1 MNKSSA
7 VDSIQNIECPTEIT
21 FKLVA
26 PQPSQS
32 HQTASTAAESTIQT
46 DSNEKIPRGNSGRVF
61 KRVKPKKSSQP
72 KRLLLGFRQSKA
84 QSLRRTKSDDDCRHS
99 DSLFSDFDDEV
110 NFYVNKSIQ
119 TNKHR
124 SSEPQSHQTLSLT
137 HPIRER
143 VFIS

>member
-32 HQTASTAAESTIQT
+32 HQTASTAAAESTTQT
-46 DSNEKIPRGNSGRVF
+46 DSNEQIPRGNSGRVF

-72 KRLLLGFRQSKA
+72 KRLLLGFRQSKS

-110 NFYVNKSIQ
+110 LFSPGPCVRAPKG
-119 TNKHR
+119 
-124 SSEPQSHQTLSLT
+124 LSL
-137 HPIRER
+137 
-143 VFIS
+143 SLSNLNM

>member
-32 HQTASTAAESTIQT
+32 HQTASTAAAESTIQT
-46 DSNEKIPRGNSGRVF
+46 DSNEKIPRANSGRVF

-110 NFYVNKSIQ
+110 LFSPDPCVRAPKG
-119 TNKHR
+119 
-124 SSEPQSHQTLSLT
+124 LSL
-137 HPIRER
+137 
-143 VFIS
+143 SLSNLNM